1 MEQGRSLVSQKR
13 FKAASSMKAMKASE
27 IDESLQKGS

>member
-13 FKAASSMKAMKASE
+13 FKAASSMKAMKASKV
-27 IDESLQKGS
+27 DESLQKNT